1 MKNFTRTNKL
11 LKKPTSIL
19 LLLTVFCLTSCLPK
33 GVEKADESDLDFS
46 TNNNSGPETS
56 SPSPRTGSDLP
67 DDGPIVSGASELS
80 TKTEILNFNQMSM
93 NFSKI
98 TGVDRGHPMIKD
110 VMSEVLS
117 QLPSSNNVN
126 SFTAFTQVS
135 ITRLSFS
142 YCDVFVDEDSDFSSI
157 NYSASNNEEIIN
169 LLLTKTLDT
178 ADSSNPSVLYE
189 DLASELNDVLNNNT
203 NDPEVTTYIDS
214 SIDSI
219 GDRKKRLTK
228 MACTLTLSSSYVTM
242 F

>member
-1 MKNFTRTNKL
+1 MKNFTKTNVFI
-11 LKKPTSIL
+11 KKPVSIL
-19 LLLTVFCLTSCLPK
+19 LLLTVIGLTSCLPK
-33 GVEKADESDLDFS
+33 GVEKSAQSELDFS
-46 TNNNSGPETS
+46 PNNNDGSRPNSPPRSSGNNIPE
-56 SPSPRTGSDLP
+56 
-67 DDGPIVSGASELS
+67 GPVVSGGSELT

-98 TGVDRGHPMIKD
+98 TGVDRGHDLIKD

-117 QLPSSNNVN
+117 QLPSSNDVD

-142 YCDVFVDEDSDFSSI
+142 YCDVFVDEDPDFSNL
-157 NYSASNNEEIIN
+157 NYSSSNNEEIIN
-169 LLLTKTLDT
+169 LLLSKTLDT
-178 ADSSNPSVLYE
+178 ADSSNPSVLFE
-189 DLASELNDVLNNNT
+189 DLANELNDVLNNNT

-219 GDRKKRLTK
+219 GERKKRLTK